1 VTTAVVLDVRP
12 LTARSAIL
20 SMLLGAHPP
29 SAAGS
34 EIVSWGLSIGISE
47 PATRVALSRM
57 VAAGDL
63 ERSAGAYAL
72 APRLVERQVRQDAA
86 LEQPQKDWDGRWI
99 VAVTTAVGNDAATRA
114 NLRQHMLA
122 ARFGE
127 LREGVWMR
135 PNNLDWQVPPGVEVM
150 IAEVEGSAASFVAR
164 LFDVDGWGARA
175 TALLAA
181 LDSGADLKDRLA
193 IAAAVVR
200 HLTLDPL
207 LPSAVLPAD
216 WPASALREG
225 YRTFRAGLLAARGS
239 TGPQRR
245 SP

>member
-1 VTTAVVLDVRP
+1 VTAAAALDVRP

-20 SMLLGAHPP
+20 SVLLGAHPP

-63 ERSAGAYAL
+63 ERTDGMYAL
-72 APRLVERQVRQDAA
+72 APRLVERQARQDAA
-86 LEQPQKDWDGRWI
+86 LDQPQKDWDGHWI
-99 VAVTTAVGNDAATRA
+99 VAVTTVVGNSASARA
-114 NLRQHMLA
+114 SLRQHMVA

-135 PNNLDWQVPPGVEVM
+135 PTNLDWQPPSGVEVM
-150 IAEVEGSAASFVAR
+150 TADVEGPPAAFASR
-164 LFDVDGWGARA
+164 LFDIDGWGARA
-175 TALLAA
+175 SQLLRS
-181 LDSGADLKDRLA
+181 LGSDLELKDRLA

-207 LPSAVLPAD
+207 LPAAVLPGG
-216 WPASALREG
+216 WPAGELRDA
-225 YRTFRAGLLAARGS
+225 YRAFQAELIAARG
-239 TGPQRR
+239 
-245 SP
+245 

>member
-1 VTTAVVLDVRP
+1 VTSAAALDVRP

-20 SMLLGAHPP
+20 SVLLGAHPP

-63 ERSAGAYAL
+63 ERSEGVYAL

-135 PNNLDWQVPPGVEVM
+135 PNNVDWQAPPGVEVM
-150 IAEVEGSAASFVAR
+150 IAEVEGSPRSFADR

-181 LDSGADLKDRLA
+181 LGSGVELKDRLV

-207 LPSAVLPAD
+207 LPTAVLPAG
-216 WPASALREG
+216 WPASALRDA
-225 YRTFRAGLLAARGS
+225 YRAFQAELLAARG
-239 TGPQRR
+239 
-245 SP
+245 

>member
-1 VTTAVVLDVRP
+1 VTTAAALDVRP

-20 SMLLGAHPP
+20 SVLLGAHPP

-34 EIVSWGLSIGISE
+34 EIVSWGVSIGISE

-63 ERSAGAYAL
+63 ERSDGTYAL

-86 LEQPQKDWDGRWI
+86 LDQPQRDWDGRWI
-99 VAVTTAVGNDAATRA
+99 VAVTTAVGNAAATRA

-135 PNNLDWQVPPGVEVM
+135 PNNVDWQSPAGVEVM
-150 IAEVEGSAASFVAR
+150 IAEVEGTPAELAAR
-164 LFDVDGWGARA
+164 LFDVGVWGARA
-175 TALLAA
+175 AELLTALG
-181 LDSGADLKDRLA
+181 SGVELRDRLA

-200 HLTLDPL
+200 HLTRDPL
-207 LPSAVLPAD
+207 LPADVLPD
-216 WPASALREG
+216 GWPADELRRA
-225 YRTFRAGLLAARGS
+225 YRAFQAELIAARGS
-239 TGPQRR
+239 EP
-245 SP
+245 SS

>member
-1 VTTAVVLDVRP
+1 VTVVAALDVRP

-20 SMLLGAHPP
+20 SVLLGAHPP

-34 EIVSWGLSIGISE
+34 EIVSWGVSIGISE

-63 ERSAGAYAL
+63 ERSDGTYAL

-86 LEQPQKDWDGRWI
+86 LDQPQKDWDGRWT
-99 VAVTTAVGNDAATRA
+99 VAVTTVVGNTAAARA
-114 NLRQHMLA
+114 SLRQHMVA

-135 PNNLDWQVPPGVEVM
+135 PANLDWTPPAGVEVM
-150 IAEVEGSAASFVAR
+150 TADVEGSPAAFASR
-164 LFDVDGWGARA
+164 LFDIDGWAGRA
-175 TALLAA
+175 SELLVALSSSVELR
-181 LDSGADLKDRLA
+181 DRLA

-200 HLTLDPL
+200 HLTVDPL
-207 LPSAVLPAD
+207 LPTDVLPD
-216 WPASALREG
+216 GWPAGELRDS
-225 YRTFRAGLLAARGS
+225 YRKFQAGLLAARAGM
-239 TGPQRR
+239 PDV
-245 SP
+245 